1 MNKLQKLQIKK
12 LIYRYK
18 RYKLMNKLQK
28 LQIKKI
34 NYLHYDL
41 ELSLINTTIDYS
53 KYLIFPGSFNPI
65 HEGHLKLL
73 KCGLDIS
80 SKKPVFE
87 ISFKNVDKP
96 DLSLE
101 EVSKRIN
108 QFKSISELL
117 VTNEATF
124 LGKSVLFKGADFLIG
139 GDTLARLFDDKY
151 YNSDMN
157 NNKIIDQFI
166 YLKKSG
172 TKFIVG
178 GRTIDGKFVNV
189 DNVFIPDEIKE
200 MFIGIPRKMFESNM
214 SSNKIRKQME
224 KK

>member
-1 MNKLQKLQIKK
+1 
-12 LIYRYK
+12 
-18 RYKLMNKLQK
+18 MNKLQK

-41 ELSLINTTIDYS
+41 GLSLINTTTDYS

-101 EVSKRIN
+101 EVSIWIN

-151 YNSDMN
+151 YNSEMN
-157 NNKIIDQFI
+157 SNKIIDQFI

>member
-1 MNKLQKLQIKK
+1 MNSLKKLQ
-12 LIYRYK
+12 
-18 RYKLMNKLQK
+18 M
-28 LQIKKI
+28 KKI

-41 ELSLINTTIDYS
+41 RLSLINDVIDYS
-53 KYLIFPGSFNPI
+53 KYLIFTGSFNPI

-157 NNKIIDQFI
+157 SNKIIDQFI

>member
-1 MNKLQKLQIKK
+1 MNSLK
-12 LIYRYK
+12 
-18 RYKLMNKLQK
+18 K

-41 ELSLINTTIDYS
+41 RLSLINDVIDYS

-87 ISFKNVDKP
+87 ISFKKVDKP

-157 NNKIIDQFI
+157 SNKIIDQFI

>member
-1 MNKLQKLQIKK
+1 MNSLK
-12 LIYRYK
+12 
-18 RYKLMNKLQK
+18 K

-41 ELSLINTTIDYS
+41 RLSLINDVIDYS

-73 KCGLDIS
+73 KCGIDIS

-157 NNKIIDQFI
+157 SNKIIDQFI

>member
-1 MNKLQKLQIKK
+1 MNSLK
-12 LIYRYK
+12 
-18 RYKLMNKLQK
+18 K

-41 ELSLINTTIDYS
+41 RLSLINDVIDYS

-157 NNKIIDQFI
+157 SNKIIDQFI

>member
-1 MNKLQKLQIKK
+1 MNNLK
-12 LIYRYK
+12 
-18 RYKLMNKLQK
+18 K

-41 ELSLINTTIDYS
+41 ELSLINDATDYS

-65 HEGHLKLL
+65 HDGHLKLL
-73 KCGLDIS
+73 KCGIDVS
-80 SKKPVFE
+80 GKKPVFE

-96 DLSLE
+96 DLPLE
-101 EVSKRIN
+101 EISKRID
-108 QFKSISELL
+108 QFKYVNELL

-124 LGKSVLFKGADFLIG
+124 LGKSILFKGADFLIG
-139 GDTLARLFDDKY
+139 GDTLIRLFDNKY
-151 YNSDMN
+151 YNSEMN
-157 NNKIIDQFI
+157 SNEILDQFI
-166 YLKKSG
+166 YLKNSG

-189 DNVFIPDEIKE
+189 DNTFIPDQIKE
-200 MFIGIPRKMFESNM
+200 MFTGIPKKMFESSM

>member
-1 MNKLQKLQIKK
+1 
-12 LIYRYK
+12 
-18 RYKLMNKLQK
+18 MNKLQK

-41 ELSLINTTIDYS
+41 GLSLINTTTDYS

-151 YNSDMN
+151 YNSEN
-157 NNKIIDQFI
+157 NTNKII
-166 YLKKSG
+166 Y
-172 TKFIVG
+172 
-178 GRTIDGKFVNV
+178 
-189 DNVFIPDEIKE
+189 
-200 MFIGIPRKMFESNM
+200 
-214 SSNKIRKQME
+214 
-224 KK
+224 

>member
-1 MNKLQKLQIKK
+1 
-12 LIYRYK
+12 
-18 RYKLMNKLQK
+18 MNKLQK

-41 ELSLINTTIDYS
+41 GLSLINTTTDYS

-200 MFIGIPRKMFESNM
+200 MFIGIPRKMFESSM

-224 KK
+224 KQ

>member
-1 MNKLQKLQIKK
+1 MNSLKKLQ
-12 LIYRYK
+12 
-18 RYKLMNKLQK
+18 M
-28 LQIKKI
+28 KKI

-41 ELSLINTTIDYS
+41 RLSLINDVIDYS
-53 KYLIFPGSFNPI
+53 KYLIYPGSFNPI

-157 NNKIIDQFI
+157 SNKIIDQFI

-224 KK
+224 KKLYV

>member
-1 MNKLQKLQIKK
+1 MNSLK
-12 LIYRYK
+12 
-18 RYKLMNKLQK
+18 K

-41 ELSLINTTIDYS
+41 RLSLINDVIDYS

-65 HEGHLKLL
+65 HEGHLELL
-73 KCGLDIS
+73 KSGMDIS
-80 SKKPVFE
+80 GKKPVFE

-108 QFKSISELL
+108 QFKTINELL

-124 LGKSVLFKGADFLIG
+124 LGKSILFKGADFLIG
-139 GDTLARLFDDKY
+139 GDTLIRLFANKY
-151 YNSDMN
+151 YNSEMDS
-157 NNKIIDQFI
+157 NKIIDQFVQ
-166 YLKKSG
+166 LKHSG

-178 GRTIDGKFVNV
+178 GRTVDDKFVTV
-189 DNVFIPDEIKE
+189 DNVFIPEQIKE
-200 MFIGIPRKMFESNM
+200 MFIGIPRKMFESGI
-214 SSNKIRKQME
+214 SSNKIRSKM
-224 KK
+224 KKD

>member
-1 MNKLQKLQIKK
+1 MNSLK
-12 LIYRYK
+12 
-18 RYKLMNKLQK
+18 K

-41 ELSLINTTIDYS
+41 GLSLINTTTDYS

-157 NNKIIDQFI
+157 SNKIIDQFI

>member
-1 MNKLQKLQIKK
+1 MNSLK
-12 LIYRYK
+12 
-18 RYKLMNKLQK
+18 K

-41 ELSLINTTIDYS
+41 RLSLINDVIDYS

>member
-1 MNKLQKLQIKK
+1 MNSLK
-12 LIYRYK
+12 
-18 RYKLMNKLQK
+18 K

-41 ELSLINTTIDYS
+41 RLSLINDVIDYS

-65 HEGHLKLL
+65 HEGHLELL
-73 KCGLDIS
+73 KSGMDIS
-80 SKKPVFE
+80 GKKPVFE

-101 EVSKRIN
+101 EISKRIN
-108 QFKSISELL
+108 QFKTINELL

-124 LGKSVLFKGADFLIG
+124 LGKSILFKGADFLIG

-157 NNKIIDQFI
+157 SNKIIDQFI